1 MREERKCVL
10 YGRFSPRPDGKT
22 EETAVSDSISVQF
35 DHCMKFAG
43 QKGLEIVESF
53 KDEYASGKSQN
64 GRPGLIKALN
74 FVTKEKCV
82 LLTYSLSRLARSTT
96 DALQIAKRIEKAG
109 GELMTVK
116 DTIDTSSPMGR
127 FFFTMVAAI
136 AEMEREW
143 IAERTSDAMK
153 SHQANGRR
161 MSNRTPYG
169 WKRDPERPSLMIE
182 DAQEQ
187 ECLAF
192 MRTQIAVGVS
202 NYALA
207 QKLVEGGFTPRNGR
221 AHWDLTIL
229 RRILKRL

>member
-1 MREERKCVL
+1 MAATWWRKDSRRCLVSPSSDGEFVALALEYAGFPAIRMSTAKKGDSAKARAAVAAFREAVQHVAGGGVL
-10 YGRFSPRPDGKT
+10 IITPDGPRGPN
-22 EETAVSDSISVQF
+22 EEIA
-35 DHCMKFAG
+35 AG
-43 QKGLEIVESF
+43 
-53 KDEYASGKSQN
+53 
-64 GRPGLIKALN
+64 
-74 FVTKEKCV
+74 
-82 LLTYSLSRLARSTT
+82 
-96 DALQIAKRIEKAG
+96 ALQIAKRIEKAG

-192 MRTQIAVGVS
+192 MRTQIAAGVS